1 MYDDHDLK
9 NFQELAECTVTN
21 KKKNKNVVK
30 LKTTYT
36 LLIDEFFP
44 YHRFF
49 NQFLPLLFLHISSMN
64 FFHLSFVIQNILYS
78 IVLAISEPVFILSR
92 DGS

>member
-1 MYDDHDLK
+1 MMIMYDDHDLK

-21 KKKNKNVVK
+21 KKKIGMLSN
-30 LKTTYT
+30 LPST
-36 LLIDEFFP
+36 LLIGIDFP

-64 FFHLSFVIQNILYS
+64 FLIQNILYN
-78 IVLAISEPVFILSR
+78 IVLAISAISEPVFILSR